1 MATLR
6 DLREEAMLSQ
16 VELAQRCGVSK
27 QTIWEWETARAKPKP
42 AHQRRLVEIFGKPP
56 REVLDAIKATQE
68 EAKKARPAA

>member
-42 AHQRRLVEIFGKPP
+42 AHQRKLVEIFGKMP
-56 REVLDAIKATQE
+56 REVLNAIKATQE
-68 EAKKARPAA
+68 SSKEQPAA

>member
-6 DLREEAMLSQ
+6 ELREEAMLSQ

-42 AHQRRLVEIFGKPP
+42 AHQRKLVEIYGKTP

-68 EAKKARPAA
+68 ASKEQPAA